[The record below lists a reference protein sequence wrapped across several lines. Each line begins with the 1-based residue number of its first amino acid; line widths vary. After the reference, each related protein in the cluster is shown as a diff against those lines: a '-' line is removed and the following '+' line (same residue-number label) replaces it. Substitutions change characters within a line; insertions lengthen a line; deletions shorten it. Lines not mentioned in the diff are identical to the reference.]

1 MRLAPLCRAD
11 PDQAKAS
18 LDSLEGPSGP
28 QDLYLEQL
36 KSGGHAPG
44 KQGKTWPWTKSEEDE
59 VQVLEVSWRFY
70 KYLKWEGYKQC
81 CGSALTEFGERGSGF
96 LIPDN
101 KNKIKIFLKTSFY
114 F

>member
-44 KQGKTWPWTKSEEDE
+44 KQGKTWPWTKAEEDE
-59 VQVLEVSWRFY
+59 VQILEVSSFSVY
-70 KYLKWEGYKQC
+70 
-81 CGSALTEFGERGSGF
+81 
-96 LIPDN
+96 
-101 KNKIKIFLKTSFY
+101 IFLRLI
-114 F
+114 

>member
-44 KQGKTWPWTKSEEDE
+44 KQKKTWPWTKAEEDE
-59 VQVLEVSWRFY
+59 VQILEEVSWRFPS
-70 KYLKWEGYKQC
+70 YLTWN
-81 CGSALTEFGERGSGF
+81 TNNF
-96 LIPDN
+96 L
-101 KNKIKIFLKTSFY
+101 NKICFIAY
-114 F
+114 FMLC